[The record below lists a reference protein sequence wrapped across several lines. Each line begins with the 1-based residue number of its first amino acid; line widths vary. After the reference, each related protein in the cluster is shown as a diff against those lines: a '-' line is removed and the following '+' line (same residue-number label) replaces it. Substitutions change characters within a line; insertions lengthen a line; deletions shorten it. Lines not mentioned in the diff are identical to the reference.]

1 MKIGSV
7 RIIREGD
14 NRVPIVPES
23 VARLVDLGAEVL
35 IEEGLGDSLDIADS
49 EYADAGAAIS
59 GREEVLTNADMV
71 LTLHKPAKELTAKM
85 KPESILVSFLDP
97 FGDRDYLAD
106 LAGKKISAICMEM
119 IPRTTLAQ
127 KMDALSSQANLAGYV
142 AVTLAAEALD
152 KIFPM
157 MTTPAGTLSPSRVFI
172 VGAGV
177 AGLQAIATAKRLGAI
192 VEAYDTRPEVEE
204 QVKSLGG
211 RFVKLDIG
219 ETESTSQGYA
229 KSLSE
234 EQLRRQ
240 REEMA
245 RHLAKNDVVITTAQ
259 VFGRKA
265 PRIITEEMLDV
276 MKPGSIVVDLAV
288 ESGGNVAGAEAGKVV
303 ERGNGVK
310 IIGHAPLPARVAR
323 DASQMYSSNLFN
335 LVSHFWDKDNGLF
348 KIDLEDEIISG
359 CLVTHSG
366 EICHPIFKEGE

>member
-7 RIIREGD
+7 RVIQKGD
-14 NRVPIVPES
+14 NRVPLVPES
-23 VARLVDLGAEVL
+23 VARLVDLGAELL
-35 IEEGLGDSLDIADS
+35 IEEGLGDSLGITDR
-49 EYADAGAAIS
+49 EYGDAGAVIA
-59 GREEVLTNADMV
+59 GQEEVLSSSDMI
-71 LTLHKPAKELTAKM
+71 LSLHKPATELTGKM
-85 KPESILVSFLDP
+85 KPDSILVSFLDP
-97 FGDRDYLAD
+97 FEDREYLAS
-106 LAGKKISAICMEM
+106 LAEKKISGICMEM

-219 ETESTSQGYA
+219 ETESTDQGYA

-234 EQLRRQ
+234 EQMRRQ
-240 REEMA
+240 QEEMA
-245 RHLAKNDVVITTAQ
+245 KHMARNDVVITTAQ

-265 PRIITEEMLDV
+265 PRIITTEMLDA
-276 MKPGSIVVDLAV
+276 MKPGTIVVDLAV
-288 ESGGNVAGAEAGKVV
+288 ESGGNVAGSEAGRLV
-303 ERGNGVK
+303 ERENGVK
-310 IIGHAPLPARVAR
+310 IIGYAPLPSRVAR

-335 LVSHFWDKDNGLF
+335 LVSHFWDKDSGVF
-348 KIDLEDEIISG
+348 KMDLEDEIISG
-359 CLVTHSG
+359 CLVTHAG
-366 EICHPIFKEGE
+366 EICHPMFKEGE